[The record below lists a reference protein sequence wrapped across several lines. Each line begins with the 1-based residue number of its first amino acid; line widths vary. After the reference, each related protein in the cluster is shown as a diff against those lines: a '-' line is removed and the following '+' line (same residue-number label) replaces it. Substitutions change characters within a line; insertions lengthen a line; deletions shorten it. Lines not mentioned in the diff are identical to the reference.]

1 MLVLA
6 SGRSAS
12 SLELLEPEG
21 ERLVRQVGARPRH
34 LDERELER
42 QAGIAA
48 LAHVVDGDRE
58 QVAEPQHGRLA
69 DLVRLRAQPVACLVR
84 HRHPVRHL
92 AEVLDEQEVAQV
104 LEQVG
109 DEPTNVE
116 PLSAS
121 SSTYVSAPAE
131 SWSTTRSQRRNS
143 ASSSVAPSS
152 WSKAWTRDLA
162 AGRRRELVERR
173 HRVAKA
179 SLCGSR
185 DERQSRVRHVEALA
199 VRDPAQEDDEL

>member
-1 MLVLA
+1 M
-6 SGRSAS
+6 
-12 SLELLEPEG
+12 
-21 ERLVRQVGARPRH
+21 RQVGARPRH
-34 LDERELER
+34 LDERELEG

-69 DLVRLRAQPVACLVR
+69 DLVRLRAQPVARLVR

-109 DEPTNVE
+109 DEPADVE
-116 PLSAS
+116 PLLRELLDVRERARG
-121 SSTYVSAPAE
+121 VVVDDEVAE
-131 SWSTTRSQRRNS
+131 AEQRLLVGC
-143 ASSSVAPSS
+143 AEQLEHGLD
-152 WSKAWTRDLA
+152 RDLA

-173 HRVAKA
+173 HGVAKA
-179 SLCGSR
+179 SLRGSR
-185 DERQSRVRHVEALA
+185 DERQRRVRHVEALA